1 MPTLHWVG
9 KDKVINH
16 HEVQFR
22 VLNKVSSFR
31 TSSMKTKGDDR
42 DNPDAELKLKPGKPW
57 QARAGSAFHYMMLF
71 ENKPI
76 DGAERPSDALRKLA
90 QL

>member
-1 MPTLHWVG
+1 MVIGRASPSPRESDDVIASDNGVCHERTHSLGADASCTVVG
-9 KDKVINH
+9 GI
-16 HEVQFR
+16 
-22 VLNKVSSFR
+22 
-31 TSSMKTKGDDR
+31 
-42 DNPDAELKLKPGKPW
+42 
-57 QARAGSAFHYMMLF
+57 ARAGSAFHYMMLF